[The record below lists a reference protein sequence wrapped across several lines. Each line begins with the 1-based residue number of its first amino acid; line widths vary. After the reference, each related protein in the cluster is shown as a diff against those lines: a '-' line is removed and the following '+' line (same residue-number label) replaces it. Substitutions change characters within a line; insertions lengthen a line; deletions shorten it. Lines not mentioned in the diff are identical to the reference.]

1 MRPFPPELQAA
12 FPQTNLPARPWWRR
26 STHTHSTL
34 GVVYERRLSVRN
46 AEEWMS
52 ILILTDGVRDVCMG
66 IFGTPEE
73 VNGLSLEAAMAVL
86 DAREKAP
93 HPGFRAGQ
101 VWANAI
107 GESVTIAEVTHDLP
121 NLHTHRRPYDTP
133 SFSAAYPFLLADPA
147 CPHLAPWSPT

>member
-1 MRPFPPELQAA
+1 MRPFPPALQAA

-26 STHTHSTL
+26 SWHSHSTL
-34 GVVYERRLSVRN
+34 GVLYERRLPVRN
-46 AEEWMS
+46 GGEWLPM
-52 ILILTDGVRDVCMG
+52 LILTDGVHDVCKG
-66 IFGTPEE
+66 VFQSPED
-73 VNGLSLEAAMAVL
+73 GLSLEAGMAAL
-86 DAREKAP
+86 DARAENP